1 MAEIAIVAG
10 TLAALALGVSF
21 WDALA
26 ADVVLVTGF
35 WLVVGGL
42 AFGLPTGAVY
52 HVALRRSLARVGR
65 LPERWWLHPISHHG
79 LMPRE
84 DRAHVLAWCRAG
96 ALGCGVVFVGCAVIA
111 LGAWRAAAG

>member
-1 MAEIAIVAG
+1 MVEIGLVLG
-10 TLAALALGVSF
+10 TLLALGLGVSF
-21 WDALA
+21 WDVLA

-35 WLVVGGL
+35 WLVVAGL
-42 AFGLPTGAVY
+42 AFGLPTGFVY
-52 HVALRRSLARVGR
+52 HVALRNSLARAGC

-84 DRAHVLAWCRAG
+84 DRARVLAWCRAG
-96 ALGCGVVFVGCAVIA
+96 AFGCGVVFVGCAVIA